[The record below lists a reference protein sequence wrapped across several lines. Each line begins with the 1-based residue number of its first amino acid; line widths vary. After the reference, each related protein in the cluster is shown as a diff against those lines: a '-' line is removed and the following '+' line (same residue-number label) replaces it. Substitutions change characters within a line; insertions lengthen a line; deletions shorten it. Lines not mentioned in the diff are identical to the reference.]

1 MKMRFQL
8 QIFRKGL
15 TRMFADNDE
24 DVVFMETSMHL
35 RRHPHMVV
43 EVIPMPKEVG
53 DMAPI
58 YFKVNYFRCHK

>member
-1 MKMRFQL
+1 
-8 QIFRKGL
+8 
-15 TRMFADNDE
+15 MFADNEE

-58 YFKVNYFRCHK
+58 YFKVNYFGRICET